1 MRDSSDCFSFKLVTK
16 EDIYEEILASE
27 ASKATQSDDM
37 PTKVIKNNSD
47 IFSKFFQ
54 ANPNNTIETSTF
66 PKQLKYDD
74 VKRVFQKDSQTDKEN
89 YRPVSILSNVSKI
102 FERCLNKQLQE
113 YFQALLCKYQCGF
126 RKGYSVINALF
137 PMAEKWEKSLDEV
150 GAFGALLTDLS
161 KAFNCL
167 PRELVIAK
175 LHVYGVDI
183 PSLKLCTHT

>member
-126 RKGYSVINALF
+126 RKGYSVIN
-137 PMAEKWEKSLDEV
+137 
-150 GAFGALLTDLS
+150 G
-161 KAFNCL
+161 
-167 PRELVIAK
+167 
-175 LHVYGVDI
+175 
-183 PSLKLCTHT
+183 